1 MTQSKQSPLTAT
13 LSVAIVPK
21 ISQAVALLILLGVA
35 AFAQQKG
42 TLTDARDG
50 KKYKTVQI
58 GKQKWMAENLNYATN
73 DSKCYGN
80 QPANCEKVGKLYNWD
95 AAMKACPSGWHLP
108 SYDEWRVLL
117 DFVGGPG
124 TAGRKLKTNYVWN
137 NIRSGNDTDTDDFG
151 FSALPGGYVEVTG
164 EFDAVNKEGRWWT
177 STENGE
183 HNASGIT
190 MKNMGGNALE
200 SNLYK
205 ISMNSVRCV
214 NDGASE
220 IGKVAVVEGSFT
232 DSRNG
237 KKYKT
242 AKIVDQTWMAENLN
256 FDAKDSRC
264 YDNKPENCNKYGRMY
279 RWASAIEACPQGWHL
294 PSDEEWK
301 TLIGNAGGAL
311 TPNNTAGNKL
321 KAKSGWN
328 SNGTDDFSFSA
339 LPGGMGTTQSKQQ
352 LQNVSFSDAG
362 SNGTFWSATNT
373 HSAGAWIFLIMSSG
387 FMSKEDFHV
396 LQFSSVRCVK
406 D

>member
-1 MTQSKQSPLTAT
+1 MIQSKQSPLTAT

-21 ISQAVALLILLGVA
+21 ISQAIALLILLCVA

-58 GKQKWMAENLNYATN
+58 GKQKWMAENLNYATD

-80 QPANCEKVGKLYNWD
+80 QSANCEKVGKLYNWD
-95 AAMKACPSGWHLP
+95 AAMKVCPSGWHLP

-137 NIRSGNDTDTDDFG
+137 NIRSGNDMDTDDFG

-164 EFDAVNKEGRWWT
+164 EFDAINKEGRWWT
-177 STENGE
+177 STENGKS
-183 HNASGIT
+183 NASGLT
-190 MKNMGGNALE
+190 MKNRGGNALE

-214 NDGASE
+214 NDDASE
-220 IGKVAVVEGSFT
+220 IGKVSVAEGSFT

-242 AKIVDQTWMAENLN
+242 VKIVDQTWMAENLN

-279 RWASAIEACPQGWHL
+279 RWASATEACPQ
-294 PSDEEWK
+294 S
-301 TLIGNAGGAL
+301 L
-311 TPNNTAGNKL
+311 TDT
-321 KAKSGWN
+321 W
-328 SNGTDDFSFSA
+328 
-339 LPGGMGTTQSKQQ
+339 
-352 LQNVSFSDAG
+352 
-362 SNGTFWSATNT
+362 
-373 HSAGAWIFLIMSSG
+373 
-387 FMSKEDFHV
+387 
-396 LQFSSVRCVK
+396 
-406 D
+406 